1 MGAARIGSGNLSER
15 IAITTGDELE
25 GLADQFNDMA
35 GRLQESYAGLEGKVE
50 LRTRELREL
59 LEQQTAAAAVLRVIS
74 STPGELSPVFD
85 LILRSV
91 TRICDAKMGTLL
103 LRDGDS
109 YKVVASLGVP
119 PEVVEYYNRRK
130 TPAISPQDLARV
142 TQARRTIHVI
152 DARDTEAYAKREEY
166 RVATVELL
174 GARTFINVPM
184 FKDDQMLGFIGIYRD
199 EVRPFDD
206 KQIALVENFGTQA
219 AIAVENARLLNELRQ
234 RTTDLSVTLEQQS
247 AAADVLRIM
256 NSSTGNLSVVFD
268 AILDCAA
275 RVCEADAGILFRLEN
290 GAYQAVAF
298 LGVQKVAAEYFRS
311 HPVAAPE
318 SRLTQVIAER
328 KTVHIVDTRDTEL
341 YREREEWRV
350 VTVELLGARTLLNVP
365 MLQDEGLGVIGLY
378 RKEVQPFDA
387 RQIAWVE
394 NLANQAAV
402 AMANAHLLNELRA
415 RTGELTTSLE
425 QQTVTAEVLRAISD
439 TRGELSPVFD
449 LIVRRVTGACEA
461 ASAML
466 QLRDGEVFRPVASFG
481 MPPEAAQYYLHEAN
495 PPPAATLA
503 HHYRTRE
510 TIHVIDARATEEYAK
525 RVEYRVATVEL
536 MRARTFL
543 NVPLFKGGELLG
555 VLGIYRSE
563 VRPFDS
569 RQIAWL
575 ENFAHQII
583 IAIENAHLL
592 NELRLRT
599 AELTN
604 SLEHQR
610 AAAEVLRL
618 INSSGGDLSPVFDA
632 ILECATQMCGAK
644 AGVLFRHED
653 GVYHTAALLGV
664 PEKAAE
670 FFHTHPVEAY
680 GSRLAQMVAEKRIVH
695 VIDAREGELYRI
707 REDWRVMTVELLG
720 ARTFLNVPMMKDDEG
735 VGVIG
740 LYRDEVRPF
749 EAREIALAENLASQA
764 AIAIANARL
773 LNALRARTGELTKSL
788 EQETATAEVLRLI
801 SSTPGALSPV
811 LDTILANAARICEAK
826 GGSVFGYENGAYIA
840 HATLGMSAE
849 ADAFFRGGP
858 VVPTPGSGFA
868 RITEERKTLHVIDA
882 RETAAYR
889 DAETH
894 RVATVDLL
902 SARTFLNVPMLKD
915 DELLGII
922 GIYRDE
928 VRPFDA
934 QEIALVENF
943 ASQAVIAIV
952 NARLLNEL
960 RAKTGELEQSVDEL
974 RALGEVTQAVN
985 STLDLQTVLSTI
997 VAKAVQL
1004 LRHRGRRDL
1013 RDGPRDAGVPA
1024 ARDLRH
1030 DAGLIAVIRPRRGS
1044 HRAQPAARSRK
1055 QRRTATVRH
1064 GSSRLSADAPVR
1076 QILLRA
1082 GYRALL
1088 VVPLLARRSAI
1099 VGALVV
1105 RRKATR
1111 ASSRRR
1117 PSSCCRPSR
1126 RSRCW
1131 RSRMRVCSARSRR
1144 RAASSR
1150 WRASTSRSSSP
1161 T

>member
-1 MGAARIGSGNLSER
+1 M
-15 IAITTGDELE
+15 
-25 GLADQFNDMA
+25 
-35 GRLQESYAGLEGKVE
+35 
-50 LRTRELREL
+50 
-59 LEQQTAAAAVLRVIS
+59 
-74 STPGELSPVFD
+74 
-85 LILRSV
+85 
-91 TRICDAKMGTLL
+91 
-103 LRDGDS
+103 
-109 YKVVASLGVP
+109 
-119 PEVVEYYNRRK
+119 
-130 TPAISPQDLARV
+130 
-142 TQARRTIHVI
+142 
-152 DARDTEAYAKREEY
+152 
-166 RVATVELL
+166 
-174 GARTFINVPM
+174 
-184 FKDDQMLGFIGIYRD
+184 
-199 EVRPFDD
+199 
-206 KQIALVENFGTQA
+206 
-219 AIAVENARLLNELRQ
+219 
-234 RTTDLSVTLEQQS
+234 
-247 AAADVLRIM
+247 
-256 NSSTGNLSVVFD
+256 
-268 AILDCAA
+268 
-275 RVCEADAGILFRLEN
+275 
-290 GAYQAVAF
+290 
-298 LGVQKVAAEYFRS
+298 
-311 HPVAAPE
+311 
-318 SRLTQVIAER
+318 
-328 KTVHIVDTRDTEL
+328 
-341 YREREEWRV
+341 
-350 VTVELLGARTLLNVP
+350 
-365 MLQDEGLGVIGLY
+365 
-378 RKEVQPFDA
+378 
-387 RQIAWVE
+387 
-394 NLANQAAV
+394 
-402 AMANAHLLNELRA
+402 
-415 RTGELTTSLE
+415 
-425 QQTVTAEVLRAISD
+425 
-439 TRGELSPVFD
+439 
-449 LIVRRVTGACEA
+449 
-461 ASAML
+461 
-466 QLRDGEVFRPVASFG
+466 
-481 MPPEAAQYYLHEAN
+481 
-495 PPPAATLA
+495 
-503 HHYRTRE
+503 
-510 TIHVIDARATEEYAK
+510 
-525 RVEYRVATVEL
+525 
-536 MRARTFL
+536 
-543 NVPLFKGGELLG
+543 
-555 VLGIYRSE
+555 
-563 VRPFDS
+563 
-569 RQIAWL
+569 
-575 ENFAHQII
+575 
-583 IAIENAHLL
+583 

-599 AELTN
+599 AELTD

-868 RITEERKTLHVIDA
+868 RITEEQKTLHVIDA

-943 ASQAVIAIV
+943 ASQAAIAIL

-960 RAKTGELEQSVDEL
+960 RAKTGQLERSVTEL

-985 STLDLQTVLSTI
+985 STLELQTVLSTI
-997 VAKAVQL
+997 VANAV
-1004 LRHRGRRDL
+1004 RFSGTE
-1013 RDGPRDAGVPA
+1013 AGAIYVTDPVTQEFRMRA
-1024 ARDLRH
+1024 TH
-1030 DAGLIAVIRPRRGS
+1030 GVDAGLKAELDRDRSHERNLQRYLRKHGNLRPF
-1044 HRAQPAARSRK
+1044 AMDV
-1055 QRRTATVRH
+1055 ATER
-1064 GSSRLSADAPVR
+1064 DAPMR
-1076 QILLRA
+1076 HILLRA
-1082 GYRALL
+1082 GFRMLL
-1088 VVPLLARRSAI
+1088 IIPLLDPVSGDLL
-1099 VGALVV
+1099 GALAV
-1105 RRKATR
+1105 RQPDKGAFAPQTLELLQTFAAQSVLAIRM
-1111 ASSRRR
+1111 
-1117 PSSCCRPSR
+1117 PSCST
-1126 RSRCW
+1126 RSRT
-1131 RSRMRVCSARSRR
+1131 
-1144 RAASSR
+1144 RAASSSL
-1150 WRASTSRSSSP
+1150 RASTSRSSSP
-1161 T
+1161 I

>member
-1 MGAARIGSGNLSER
+1 MPAVQRLGDRSVGGADLRSACGHAAGAAHGGADPGAADGRRAHRQRRSLGAHR
-15 IAITTGDELE
+15 DKTGDELE

-425 QQTVTAEVLRAISD
+425 QQTATAEVLRAISD

-461 ASAML
+461 TSAML

-563 VRPFDS
+563 VRPF
-569 RQIAWL
+569 
-575 ENFAHQII
+575 
-583 IAIENAHLL
+583 
-592 NELRLRT
+592 ELAADRVAR
-599 AELTN
+599 ELCPSDHN
-604 SLEHQR
+604 CDRERAPVER
-610 AAAEVLRL
+610 AAPAHR
-618 INSSGGDLSPVFDA
+618 
-632 ILECATQMCGAK
+632 GA
-644 AGVLFRHED
+644 D
-653 GVYHTAALLGV
+653 
-664 PEKAAE
+664 
-670 FFHTHPVEAY
+670 
-680 GSRLAQMVAEKRIVH
+680 RLA
-695 VIDAREGELYRI
+695 
-707 REDWRVMTVELLG
+707 
-720 ARTFLNVPMMKDDEG
+720 
-735 VGVIG
+735 
-740 LYRDEVRPF
+740 
-749 EAREIALAENLASQA
+749 
-764 AIAIANARL
+764 
-773 LNALRARTGELTKSL
+773 
-788 EQETATAEVLRLI
+788 
-801 SSTPGALSPV
+801 
-811 LDTILANAARICEAK
+811 
-826 GGSVFGYENGAYIA
+826 
-840 HATLGMSAE
+840 
-849 ADAFFRGGP
+849 
-858 VVPTPGSGFA
+858 
-868 RITEERKTLHVIDA
+868 
-882 RETAAYR
+882 
-889 DAETH
+889 
-894 RVATVDLL
+894 
-902 SARTFLNVPMLKD
+902 
-915 DELLGII
+915 
-922 GIYRDE
+922 
-928 VRPFDA
+928 
-934 QEIALVENF
+934 
-943 ASQAVIAIV
+943 
-952 NARLLNEL
+952 
-960 RAKTGELEQSVDEL
+960 
-974 RALGEVTQAVN
+974 
-985 STLDLQTVLSTI
+985 
-997 VAKAVQL
+997 
-1004 LRHRGRRDL
+1004 
-1013 RDGPRDAGVPA
+1013 
-1024 ARDLRH
+1024 
-1030 DAGLIAVIRPRRGS
+1030 
-1044 HRAQPAARSRK
+1044 
-1055 QRRTATVRH
+1055 
-1064 GSSRLSADAPVR
+1064 
-1076 QILLRA
+1076 
-1082 GYRALL
+1082 
-1088 VVPLLARRSAI
+1088 
-1099 VGALVV
+1099 
-1105 RRKATR
+1105 
-1111 ASSRRR
+1111 
-1117 PSSCCRPSR
+1117 
-1126 RSRCW
+1126 
-1131 RSRMRVCSARSRR
+1131 
-1144 RAASSR
+1144 
-1150 WRASTSRSSSP
+1150 
-1161 T
+1161 